1 MECRTHG
8 LQTRRSAVAVK
19 TCAAARACVLCVRC
33 SEQRLYSTWR
43 RQRGALQL
51 LWFRCKPLGYCQAE
65 LDMRLNQLHDRMPP
79 LQAPI
84 LTNMVVPASVASVAS
99 ALMCYGSKINRSTSS
114 SRLICAVPFAC
125 DALAPPAGTS

>member
-1 MECRTHG
+1 MPHSRPPDAPIGCGGEG
-8 LQTRRSAVAVK
+8 LRCCTRL
-19 TCAAARACVLCVRC
+19 CAVRC

-51 LWFRCKPLGYCQAE
+51 LWFRCKPLGYCQAGLE
-65 LDMRLNQLHDRMPP
+65 MRLNQLHDRMPP

-99 ALMCYGSKINRSTSS
+99 VRMCYGSKINRSTSS

-125 DALAPPAGTS
+125 AACTTCRHKLMT